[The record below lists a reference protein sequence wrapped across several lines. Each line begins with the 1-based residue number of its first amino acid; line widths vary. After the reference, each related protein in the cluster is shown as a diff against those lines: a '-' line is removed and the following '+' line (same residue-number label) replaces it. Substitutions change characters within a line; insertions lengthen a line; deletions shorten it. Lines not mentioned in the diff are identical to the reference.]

1 MADLVNQIN
10 AAISA
15 IKSTPVIRSVADLKR
30 IPIGTQLEAS
40 WPGATIRGNLGD
52 TVLPA
57 KRARRTV
64 VGVRASFLELRVDD
78 GPKQGT
84 MSRLEFKG
92 SKIEA
97 RPNGFAVLG
106 KKGFGPNPDEYEVI
120 VEYEFV
126 G

>member
-1 MADLVNQIN
+1 MSDLEKKLDV
-10 AAISA
+10 AIGA

-40 WPGATIRGNLGD
+40 WPGMTIRGNLGD
-52 TVLPA
+52 TAVPA

-64 VGVRASFLELRVDD
+64 VALRSGFLELRVDD

-84 MSRLEFKG
+84 ISRLEFKG

-97 RPNGFAVLG
+97 RPNGFAVLD
-106 KKGFGPNPDEYEVI
+106 KKGWGPNPDEYEVG
-120 VEYEFV
+120 VEYQFV
-126 G
+126 S